1 MLVIKIVRYF
11 ISLSLVFSKYYCLIL
26 MSVIFSYVL
35 HIFYYDLL
43 FDGYGYYNLPS

>member
-1 MLVIKIVRYF
+1 MLVIRIIRYF
-11 ISLSLVFSKYYCLIL
+11 TSLTLGFSKYYYRIL
-26 MSVIFSYVL
+26 MSVIFSYGL